1 MLKTFCAAVLLV
13 FVPLGAARASA
24 PEAPVQQ
31 ETRLAAEAG
40 DASSGHHSE
49 RAPAEAQLPTGAAED
64 AHAGLSEEH
73 AGEEDHSITHM
84 MMHLILQ
91 LAVIIIVA
99 KIGGYLFQ
107 RFLKMPSVLGEL
119 ASGMLIGPYA
129 LGSMIDIPN
138 LGVLFAESHG
148 FAATPQLYGI
158 ATLASIILLFLA
170 GLETDLA
177 AFLRYSVVGSVV
189 GLGGLVAAFVIGDL
203 CAVLWP
209 GNGIDAFMDPAALFL
224 GVISVATSV
233 GITARILAEKKK
245 MASPEGVTILA
256 GAVFD
261 DVFGIVTLAIVMGMA
276 KAQQA
281 GGGAVNWGEI
291 GLIALK
297 AIGFFVVVTALGLA
311 FARKITAAI
320 KQFRSREIMVAT
332 CFGLALL
339 LAGLAEMAGLAMIIG
354 AYIMGLALSRTDLAN
369 EIEHHLQGVYNI
381 LVPIFFCVMGMMVD
395 FAAMK
400 PVFLFGFVYSLLAV
414 FSKVVGCG
422 LPALAMRFNLR
433 GSIRIG
439 LGMLPRGEVALIVAG
454 IGLAAGIIDQGVFGV
469 AIMMT
474 VVTTMLAPP
483 LLVKSFEGGSGVR
496 KEMEGAGED
505 IETIELEFPS
515 RDITEFLLNRFVR
528 ALQNEEFFVHHLHT
542 DTPTYRVLK
551 DDIAFT
557 LVEEGGKLVI
567 NVPSRNQHVARMILL
582 EELLSLS
589 DLLESSK
596 KMKGLDEMG
605 TDLMAGLFA

>member
-1 MLKTFCAAVLLV
+1 MLRSVLPMALV
-13 FVPLGAARASA
+13 CIASLGFSPALADASSAGAA
-24 PEAPVQQ
+24 PEAIGQPHDS
-31 ETRLAAEAG
+31 AAEEVSGG
-40 DASSGHHSE
+40 DHHLQ
-49 RAPAEAQLPTGAAED
+49 PAHPQAEQ
-64 AHAGLSEEH
+64 EH
-73 AGEEDHSITHM
+73 AEESGHSITHM

-99 KIGGYLFQ
+99 KLGGYLFQ

-129 LGSMIDIPN
+129 LGSKIILPG
-138 LGVLFAESHG
+138 LGALFVEHQG
-148 FAATPQLYGI
+148 FAASAELYGI

-177 AFLRYSVVGSVV
+177 AFIRYSVVGSFV
-189 GLGGLVAAFVIGDL
+189 GLGGLITAFIIGDL

-209 GNGIDAFMDPAALFL
+209 GNGIDHFMDPAALFL

-276 KAQQA
+276 KVSM
-281 GGGAVNWGEI
+281 GGGEVNWGEI
-291 GLIALK
+291 GIIALK

-354 AYIMGLALSRTDLAN
+354 AYIMGLALSRTDLSN
-369 EIEHHLQGVYNI
+369 EIEQHLQGVYNI

-400 PVFLFGFVYSLLAV
+400 PVLAFGAVYSLLAV
-414 FSKVVGCG
+414 ISKVLGCG
-422 LPALAMRFNLR
+422 LPAMMMRFNMR
-433 GSIRIG
+433 GAMRIG

-454 IGLAAGIIDQGVFGV
+454 IGLAAGVIDQGVFGV

-474 VVTTMLAPP
+474 VITTMLAPP
-483 LLVKSFEGGSGVR
+483 LLVKSFEGGKGVR
-496 KEMEGAGED
+496 REMSGAGED

-515 RDITEFLLNRFVR
+515 KDIIEFLLNRFVR
-528 ALQNEEFFVHHLHT
+528 ALQNEEFFVHRLHT
-542 DTPTYRVLK
+542 DKPTYRVLK
-551 DDIAFT
+551 DDISFT
-557 LVEEGGKLVI
+557 LVAEGSCLIV
-567 NVPSRNQHVARMILL
+567 NVPSENQHVARMILL

-589 DLLESSK
+589 ELLESSK
-596 KMKGLDEMG
+596 KMKGVDEMG
-605 TDLMAGLFA
+605 TDLMSGLFA

>member
-1 MLKTFCAAVLLV
+1 MPHEAASY
-13 FVPLGAARASA
+13 AATNAIHHAGEVAAHAVEAASH
-24 PEAPVQQ
+24 
-31 ETRLAAEAG
+31 AAEA
-40 DASSGHHSE
+40 SG
-49 RAPAEAQLPTGAAED
+49 
-64 AHAGLSEEH
+64 
-73 AGEEDHSITHM
+73 HSITHM

-91 LAVIIIVA
+91 LAVIIVCA

-119 ASGMLIGPYA
+119 ASGMVIGPYA
-129 LGSMIDIPN
+129 LGGMINIPN
-138 LGVLFAESHG
+138 LGILFAESHG
-148 FAATPQLYGI
+148 FAASPQLYGI

-189 GLGGLVAAFVIGDL
+189 GLGGLVAAFALGDL

-209 GNGIDAFMDPAALFL
+209 GNGIDSFMDPAALFL

-276 KAQQA
+276 KVSM
-281 GGGAVNWGEI
+281 GGGEVNWGEI
-291 GLIALK
+291 GIIAAK
-297 AIGFFVVVTALGLA
+297 AIGFFVVVTSVGLI

-320 KQFRSREIMVAT
+320 KRFRTTEIIVSI
-332 CFGLALL
+332 CFGLSLL

-369 EIEHHLQGVYNI
+369 EIEHHLQGIYNI

-395 FAAMK
+395 FSVMK
-400 PVFLFGFVYSLLAV
+400 PVLIFGSVYSLLAV
-414 FSKVVGCG
+414 VSKVAGCG
-422 LPALAMRFNLR
+422 IPALMMKFNLR
-433 GSIRIG
+433 GAMRIG

-454 IGLAAGIIDQGVFGV
+454 IGLAAGVIDQGIFGV
-469 AIMMT
+469 SIMMT
-474 VVTTMLAPP
+474 VITTMLAPP
-483 LLVKSFEGGSGVR
+483 LLVKSFDGGSGLR
-496 KEMEGAGED
+496 KEMAGGSEN
-505 IETIELEFPS
+505 IESIELEFPS

-528 ALQNEEFFVHHLHT
+528 ALQNEEFFVHNLHT
-542 DTPTYRVLK
+542 DQPTYRVLK
-551 DDIAFT
+551 DEMAFT
-557 LVEEGGKLVI
+557 LVQEENQLLI
-567 NVPSRNQHVARMILL
+567 NVPQESQHVARMILL
-582 EELLSLS
+582 EELLSLA
-589 DLLESSK
+589 DLLESTK
-596 KMKGLDEMG
+596 QMKSVDEMG
-605 TDLMAGLFA
+605 TDLMNGLFA